1 MFNGKKVI
9 AIIPARSGSK
19 SIKNKNIIKI
29 KGKPMIEYT
38 IEYAKKSKLVDQII
52 VSTDSQKYLNK
63 IRKYNLTYEILRKKK
78 LSKDLT
84 QDFPVVK
91 DALIKSELFFKEKFD
106 YIILLRPTSP
116 FREKNLIEN
125 SLKLLTSKK
134 KASSVRAMHKAKQ
147 HPYRQWKFM
156 NNKIFVESIV
166 SKVKEP
172 FNLPRQRLPQFF
184 FQTGEIETIRR
195 STILKGS
202 ISGKFVLPLIIKK
215 QSVDV
220 DYLIDLQ
227 SLNKN
232 V

>member
-63 IRKYNLTYEILRKKK
+63 IRKYNLTYEILRKKQ

-91 DALIKSELFFKEKFD
+91 DALIKSELFFNEKFD

-134 KASSVRAMHKAKQ
+134 KASSVRAMQKVKQ

-156 NNKIFVESIV
+156 NNKIFVKSILL
-166 SKVKEP
+166 KVKEP

-202 ISGKFVLPLIIKK
+202 ISGKYVLPLIIKK

>member
-63 IRKYNLTYEILRKKK
+63 IRKYNLTYEILRKKQ

-91 DALIKSELFFKEKFD
+91 DALIKSELFFNEKFD

-134 KASSVRAMHKAKQ
+134 KASSVRAMQKAKQ

-156 NNKIFVESIV
+156 NNKIFVKSILL
-166 SKVKEP
+166 KVKEP

-202 ISGKFVLPLIIKK
+202 ISGKYVLPLIIKK

>member
-52 VSTDSQKYLNK
+52 VSTDSQKYLSK

-91 DALIKSELFFKEKFD
+91 DALIKSELFFK
-106 YIILLRPTSP
+106 
-116 FREKNLIEN
+116 
-125 SLKLLTSKK
+125 
-134 KASSVRAMHKAKQ
+134 
-147 HPYRQWKFM
+147 
-156 NNKIFVESIV
+156 
-166 SKVKEP
+166 
-172 FNLPRQRLPQFF
+172 
-184 FQTGEIETIRR
+184 
-195 STILKGS
+195 
-202 ISGKFVLPLIIKK
+202 
-215 QSVDV
+215 
-220 DYLIDLQ
+220 
-227 SLNKN
+227 
-232 V
+232 